1 MKRRIMKIH
10 CAHTKLVDPGALVP
24 NPKNPNDHTD
34 EQIEILA
41 KVIRFNGWRSPIT
54 VSKRSGFIVCG
65 HGRLAAAKLAGCEEV
80 PVDEQE
86 FENEAA
92 EHAHLM
98 ADNFI
103 HDMAEMN
110 KGKTRDLALE
120 IQPFIDLELAGIN
133 EKLEIKLGLDA
144 PEESGVDAEPK
155 LDQIKELQA
164 KWKTERGQRW
174 SLGPHSLFC
183 GDSTNKQ
190 HVEAL
195 MNGESARIVMT
206 SPPYAQQRE
215 YGEEYDE
222 NQDWDSLMLG
232 VFDAMIS
239 DDDAQLIVNLGLTHK
254 NNEVV
259 QYWSNWIRAMRERS
273 WLHIGWYVWD
283 QGGGFPG
290 ASRGRLGISHEFV
303 FHFGKKMVPA
313 LKVEEKAEC
322 SIGPRPKSDSMGRA
336 KDGKK
341 KKISSPEASIQTHK
355 IPDSI
360 ARIPRGNIENV
371 DHPAVYPVKLPLYF
385 LRAWLGIIYD
395 PFLGSGTTMI
405 AAEKIGRVCY
415 GMELD
420 PGYVA
425 VILER
430 YFDATGENPKL
441 NA

>member
-1 MKRRIMKIH
+1 MKIH
-10 CAHTKLVDPGALVP
+10 CAHTKLVDPGALVS

-144 PEESGVDAEPK
+144 PEKSDVDAEPK

-183 GDSTNKQ
+183 GDSTSAEDVSKLLGAAKPN
-190 HVEAL
+190 L
-195 MNGESARIVMT
+195 MVT
-206 SPPYAQQRE
+206 DPPYGVNYDPGWRE
-215 YGEEYDE
+215 KHGAKSLGKVSNDDRA
-222 NQDWDSLMLG
+222 DWTE
-232 VFDAMIS
+232 AW
-239 DDDAQLIVNLGLTHK
+239 QL
-254 NNEVV
+254 
-259 QYWSNWIRAMRERS
+259 
-273 WLHIGWYVWD
+273 
-283 QGGGFPG
+283 FPG
-290 ASRGRLGISHEFV
+290 AIAYVWHGALHAGVVMDSLGRAGFAPRSQIIWVKQHFAFSRGDYHWQHEPCWYV
-303 FHFGKKMVPA
+303 VRGTGQWAGDRKQTTVWQIDNHNAFGGGEKETKKTPHSTQ
-313 LKVEEKAEC
+313 KPIEC
-322 SIGPRPKSDSMGRA
+322 MKRP
-336 KDGKK
+336 
-341 KKISSPEASIQTHK
+341 
-355 IPDSI
+355 
-360 ARIPRGNIENV
+360 IENNSNEGQ
-371 DHPAVYPVKLPLYF
+371 AV
-385 LRAWLGIIYD
+385 YD
-395 PFLGSGTTMI
+395 PFLGSGTTLM
-405 AAEKIGRVCY
+405 AAVQSGRICY

-441 NA
+441 NT

>member
-1 MKRRIMKIH
+1 MKIH

-144 PEESGVDAEPK
+144 PEKSDVDAEPK
-155 LDQIKELQA
+155 LDQIRELQA

-174 SLGPHSLFC
+174 SLGPHSLLC
-183 GDSTNKQ
+183 GDSTSSEDVSKLLASAKPNLMVTDPPYGVNYDPGWRSAAGKGTRSEGKVSNDDRADWTEAWELFPGSIAYIWHGALHAGEVLESLVRSKFAVRSQIIWVKQ
-190 HVEAL
+190 HFA
-195 MNGESARIVMT
+195 I
-206 SPPYAQQRE
+206 
-215 YGEEYDE
+215 
-222 NQDWDSLMLG
+222 
-232 VFDAMIS
+232 
-239 DDDAQLIVNLGLTHK
+239 
-254 NNEVV
+254 
-259 QYWSNWIRAMRERS
+259 
-273 WLHIGWYVWD
+273 
-283 QGGGFPG
+283 
-290 ASRGRLGISHEFV
+290 SRGDYHWQHEPCWYAV
-303 FHFGKKMVPA
+303 RGTGQWAGDRKQTTIWNITNHCAFGGKEETGEKKTPHSTQ
-313 LKVEEKAEC
+313 KPIEC
-322 SIGPRPKSDSMGRA
+322 MKRP
-336 KDGKK
+336 
-341 KKISSPEASIQTHK
+341 
-355 IPDSI
+355 
-360 ARIPRGNIENV
+360 IENNSNEGQ
-371 DHPAVYPVKLPLYF
+371 AV
-385 LRAWLGIIYD
+385 YD
-395 PFLGSGTTMI
+395 PFLGSGTMLM
-405 AAEKIGRVCY
+405 AAVQSGRICY

-441 NA
+441 NS